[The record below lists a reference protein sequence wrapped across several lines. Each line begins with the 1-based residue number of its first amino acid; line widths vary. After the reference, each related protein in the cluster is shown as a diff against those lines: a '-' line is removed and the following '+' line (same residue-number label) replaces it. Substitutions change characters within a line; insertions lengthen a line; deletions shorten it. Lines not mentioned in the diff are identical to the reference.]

1 MRRTIKILKTLILIL
16 LGGFLMAF
24 ENPLEENKGKAK
36 LVFLHERAFWGDEV
50 EIKINNQKVA
60 NLSSNKYFE
69 MEVDADNIDITID
82 RDNSMSKKSK
92 PDIQANLIAEPDKV
106 YYLKIYREI
115 DYFTNKLYLVRIS
128 EQTAKQAMKS
138 MKLEKNPLKNE

>member
-1 MRRTIKILKTLILIL
+1 MSITKILALLI

-24 ENPLEENKGKAK
+24 EKPNEDNKGKAK
-36 LVFLHERAFWGDEV
+36 LVFLHERAFWGDQV
-50 EIKINNQKVA
+50 DIKINNQKVA
-60 NLSSNKYFE
+60 DLSSNKYFE
-69 MEVDADNIDITID
+69 IEVDADNLDIIVD
-82 RDNSMSKKSK
+82 RCGGKSKKSK
-92 PDIQANLIAEPDKV
+92 PDIQANLTAEPDKI

-138 MKLEKNPLKNE
+138 MKLEKIPLKNE

>member
-1 MRRTIKILKTLILIL
+1 MGKIIKTIRTFILIVI
-16 LGGFLMAF
+16 GGFLMSF
-24 ENPLEENKGKAK
+24 TDESKGKAK
-36 LVFLHERAFWGDEV
+36 IVFLHERAFWGDRV

-60 NLSSNKYFE
+60 DLASNKYFE
-69 MEVDADNIDITID
+69 IEVDADNLEIIID
-82 RDNSMSKKSK
+82 RDNEMQKKNK
-92 PDIQANLIAEPDKV
+92 PDIQANLTAEPDKI

-128 EQTAKQAMKS
+128 EQTAKKAMKS

>member
-1 MRRTIKILKTLILIL
+1 MKTNIIKTLILII
-16 LGGFLMAF
+16 LGVFLMAF
-24 ENPLEENKGKAK
+24 TEPSEENKGKAK

-92 PDIQANLIAEPDKV
+92 PDIEASLTAEPDKI

-115 DYFTNKLYLVRIS
+115 DYFTNKLYLVRIG
-128 EQTAKQAMKS
+128 EQTAKKAMKT

>member
-1 MRRTIKILKTLILIL
+1 MKRKINFIKTFILII
-16 LGGFLMAF
+16 LGGFSMAF
-24 ENPLEENKGKAK
+24 TGENKGKARII
-36 LVFLHERAFWGDEV
+36 FLHERAFWGAKIEV
-50 EIKINNQKVA
+50 KINGQKVVDLP
-60 NLSSNKYFE
+60 NNRYFE

-82 RDNSMSKKSK
+82 RDNSVSKKSK

-106 YYLKIYREI
+106 YYLKIYREV
-115 DYFTNKLYLVRIS
+115 DYFTDKLYLVRIS

>member
-1 MRRTIKILKTLILIL
+1 MKMKITKTLILMI

-24 ENPLEENKGKAK
+24 TEPFDENKGKAK
-36 LVFLHERAFWGDEV
+36 LVFLHERAFWGDQV

-60 NLSSNKYFE
+60 VLSSNKYFE
-69 MEVDADNIDITID
+69 IEVDADDIDITID

-92 PDIQANLIAEPDKV
+92 PDIQANLTAEPDKI
-106 YYLKIYREI
+106 YYLKIYREV
-115 DYFTNKLYLVRIS
+115 DYFTDKLYLVRIS
-128 EQTAKQAMKS
+128 EQTAKKAMKS

>member
-1 MRRTIKILKTLILIL
+1 
-16 LGGFLMAF
+16 MAF
-24 ENPLEENKGKAK
+24 TEPSEENKGKAK
-36 LVFLHERAFWGDEV
+36 LVFLHERAFWGDVV

-60 NLSSNKYFE
+60 DLASNQYFE
-69 MEVDADNIDITID
+69 VEVDADYIDIIID
-82 RDNSMSKKSK
+82 RNNKIGKKAK
-92 PDIQANLIAEPDKV
+92 PTIQANLMTEPDKI

-115 DYFTNKLYLVRIS
+115 DYFTNNLYLVRIS